1 MISLEQSS
9 PQIESVWKNLAQNCS
24 NVGYGVEQS
33 TYWIHVAWNYP
44 HEMWNISFTLT
55 DLKRYIKEYEL
66 NQENLRI
73 LHCYIVICL
82 DLTSLQSIILF
93 YIYIYIYII
102 NMNSYANL
110 LFQSFICANSIDD
123 IIFCSIY
130 LFSLLFYR
138 KQRNVE
144 LRMVQEMSRLTRFCF
159 IFLCPVVSLMFL
171 FHSVL

>member
-9 PQIESVWKNLAQNCS
+9 PHIESVRKSLAQNWS

-66 NQENLRI
+66 NQENIRI

-82 DLTSLQSIILF
+82 DLTSVQSIILF
-93 YIYIYIYII
+93 YIYII

-110 LFQSFICANSIDD
+110 LFQSFICTNSMHWYY
-123 IIFCSIY
+123 FLFY
-130 LFSLLFYR
+130 LFILF
-138 KQRNVE
+138 
-144 LRMVQEMSRLTRFCF
+144 
-159 IFLCPVVSLMFL
+159 VV
-171 FHSVL
+171 VL

>member
-9 PQIESVWKNLAQNCS
+9 PQIESVRKSLAQNCS
-24 NVGYGVEQS
+24 NVGNGVEQS

-82 DLTSLQSIILF
+82 DLTSVQSTILF
-93 YIYIYIYII
+93 YIYIIS
-102 NMNSYANL
+102 MNSYANL
-110 LFQSFICANSIDD
+110 LFQSFICALIL
-123 IIFCSIY
+123 FFVY
-130 LFSLLFYR
+130 LFSLLFYCN
-138 KQRNVE
+138 QRNVE
-144 LRMVQEMSRLTRFCF
+144 LPTVQEMSRLTRFCF
-159 IFLCPVVSLMFL
+159 IFLCPVVSLIL

>member
-1 MISLEQSS
+1 M
-9 PQIESVWKNLAQNCS
+9 LAS
-24 NVGYGVEQS
+24 NGNGVEQS

-82 DLTSLQSIILF
+82 DLTSVQSTILF
-93 YIYIYIYII
+93 YIYII

-110 LFQSFICANSIDD
+110 LFQSFICANRID

-138 KQRNVE
+138 KHAEKCWASYGTRD
-144 LRMVQEMSRLTRFCF
+144 VQVDKILFYFS
-159 IFLCPVVSLMFL
+159 VSSSEFVFVSQCTLIETEIPN
-171 FHSVL
+171 

>member
-9 PQIESVWKNLAQNCS
+9 PQIESVWKSLAQNCS

-82 DLTSLQSIILF
+82 DLTSVQSIILF
-93 YIYIYIYII
+93 YIYII

-110 LFQSFICANSIDD
+110 LFQSFICTNSMHWYY
-123 IIFCSIY
+123 FLFY
-130 LFSLLFYR
+130 LFILF
-138 KQRNVE
+138 
-144 LRMVQEMSRLTRFCF
+144 
-159 IFLCPVVSLMFL
+159 VVIP
-171 FHSVL
+171 